1 MLFNSL
7 QFIIFLPVVVLAYYI
22 VPDRFKSLWLL
33 AASYFFYMCW
43 NAAYLLLI
51 LFSTLVTFLCAIS
64 LERFG
69 GSPGKRKLLLIL
81 SLVINLSI
89 LFFFK
94 YFTFAAENLNSVFR
108 HIGFSLNVPVFDVLL
123 PVGISFYTFQALG
136 YTIDVYRGEIAA
148 ERNFV
153 QYALFVSFF
162 PQLVAGPIERSGNLL
177 HQLSVPHRADFSN
190 ILDGVYLI
198 IWGFFLKLVLADR
211 IAIFVDSIYGPG
223 YAEFTGWYVALAAV
237 LFSFQIYCDFAGYS
251 TIAMGSAK
259 LLGIDLM
266 ENFNAPYLSAS
277 TPEFWRRWHISLST
291 WFRDYLYIPLGGNR
305 RGKLRKYL
313 NLLITFAVSGLWHG
327 ANWGYVMWGLLNG
340 IYQVIG
346 GILTPIRKKLSSLLN
361 LNVKSIGCRVVST
374 VFTFALI
381 SFAFIFFRASR
392 LSPALVM
399 VKNMFGESNPW
410 IFFDGSLLRLGLDG
424 ADFLVLFV
432 GLLVLF
438 CADMMKYRGIK
449 VRNILMREDAWFQAV
464 IIALSVCAIL
474 VFGVWGTSYDAASF
488 IYFQF

>member
-64 LERFG
+64 LEHFG

-108 HIGFSLNVPVFDVLL
+108 HIGLALNVPVFDVLL

-136 YTIDVYRGEIAA
+136 YTIDVYRGDIPA

-327 ANWGYVMWGLLNG
+327 ANWG
-340 IYQVIG
+340 
-346 GILTPIRKKLSSLLN
+346 
-361 LNVKSIGCRVVST
+361 
-374 VFTFALI
+374 
-381 SFAFIFFRASR
+381 
-392 LSPALVM
+392 
-399 VKNMFGESNPW
+399 
-410 IFFDGSLLRLGLDG
+410 
-424 ADFLVLFV
+424 
-432 GLLVLF
+432 
-438 CADMMKYRGIK
+438 
-449 VRNILMREDAWFQAV
+449 
-464 IIALSVCAIL
+464 
-474 VFGVWGTSYDAASF
+474 
-488 IYFQF
+488 